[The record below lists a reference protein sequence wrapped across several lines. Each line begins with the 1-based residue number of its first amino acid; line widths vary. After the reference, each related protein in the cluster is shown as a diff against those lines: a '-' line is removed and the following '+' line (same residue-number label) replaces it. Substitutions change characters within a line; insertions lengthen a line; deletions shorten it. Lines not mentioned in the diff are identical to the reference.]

1 MPGDP
6 PPDAAEGPL
15 LVDKHAEVR
24 TLTATACLS
33 QPYFAQTHIL
43 CHLGAWNSPLDIPSR
58 VVLQTASNSR
68 DGLPWAQYIVRIAK
82 DREGFESVVTEHF
95 RMSGVYWGERR
106 GLFRGGRGAHV
117 TWPALHPR
125 PVRLRRSAGLTA
137 MDIMGR
143 LSEMPLDDIT
153 GFVSACRRSNGGYG
167 GAEGHDAHLLYTLS
181 AVQIMALL
189 GKESE
194 LDAEAIAAF
203 VASLQRP
210 DGSFAGDAW
219 GEVDSR
225 FTYCALLCLDLL
237 GRVDAVD
244 VRKAASWVLQCQNP
258 DGGFGCRPGGE
269 SHAGQVFVCVGALAL
284 AGHLEA
290 LDQDR
295 CAMHSSRSMM
305 VGVWVGRR
313 LGYMLPATAFSCVGR
328 RLCWW
333 LCERQTS
340 SGGLNGRPEKMQ
352 DVCYSWWCLTA
363 LSICR
368 RLPWINREHLVR
380 FILQCQDPEQ
390 GGISDRQ
397 GSGLEA
403 RCGTRGAHEAT
414 RAPGPMCTDPR
425 TWWTCITPSSGLL
438 GSASWAIRASSPS
451 TPGMPCRW
459 KS

>member
-15 LVDKHAEVR
+15 LVDKHAE
-24 TLTATACLS
+24 
-33 QPYFAQTHIL
+33 
-43 CHLGAWNSPLDIPSR
+43 
-58 VVLQTASNSR
+58 
-68 DGLPWAQYIVRIAK
+68 YIVRIAK

-95 RMSGVYWGERR
+95 RMSGVYW
-106 GLFRGGRGAHV
+106 
-117 TWPALHPR
+117 
-125 PVRLRRSAGLTA
+125 GLTA

-295 CAMHSSRSMM
+295 
-305 VGVWVGRR
+305 
-313 LGYMLPATAFSCVGR
+313 
-328 RLCWW
+328 LCWW